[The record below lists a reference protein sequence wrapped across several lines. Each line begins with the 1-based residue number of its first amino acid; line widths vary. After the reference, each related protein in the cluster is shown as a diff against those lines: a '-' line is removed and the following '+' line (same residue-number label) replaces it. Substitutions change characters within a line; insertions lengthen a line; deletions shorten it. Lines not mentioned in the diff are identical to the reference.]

1 MAGKRDAAHFHDLA
15 LVPAKQWRLRRKTCD
30 WLFACVYTPAHKFPL
45 AGRGR
50 DVPQFRRVRSRKPRI
65 RNLHATSMIKKIGS
79 GRVEFGRRYGLERA
93 VVHRATP
100 PRSAATISKKRQRS
114 CGHHTPRTST
124 GTSASHIGTVIQALT
139 LTVLSVP
146 RVSAVGR
153 VSKYMARKWLRKPV
167 KITISSSNITI
178 TAQAFTLAMPA
189 RINVS
194 SLRKRPNGGA
204 PVIATAP
211 ASHSAPVTGKRV
223 HTSRISPMSLVPNT
237 RITLPAPKNMSDLF
251 SEWLSM

>member
-100 PRSAATISKKRQRS
+100 PRSAATISKKRRRS
-114 CGHHTPRTST
+114 CGHHTPRTNT
-124 GTSASHIGTVIQALT
+124 GARASHIGTVIQALT
-139 LTVLSVP
+139 LTLRIISC
-146 RVSAVGR
+146 ATLAGWA
-153 VSKYMARKWLRKPV
+153 SKYMALK
-167 KITISSSNITI
+167 
-178 TAQAFTLAMPA
+178 
-189 RINVS
+189 
-194 SLRKRPNGGA
+194 
-204 PVIATAP
+204 
-211 ASHSAPVTGKRV
+211 
-223 HTSRISPMSLVPNT
+223 
-237 RITLPAPKNMSDLF
+237 
-251 SEWLSM
+251 